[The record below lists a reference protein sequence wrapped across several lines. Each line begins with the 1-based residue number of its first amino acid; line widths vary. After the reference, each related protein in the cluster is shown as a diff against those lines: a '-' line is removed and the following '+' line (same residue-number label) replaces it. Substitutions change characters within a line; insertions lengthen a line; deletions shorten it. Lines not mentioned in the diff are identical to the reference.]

1 MGASNSA
8 AYLTKYLELNNLY
21 PSDLQMSPDAK
32 DYLKDRKPS
41 TLLNNNSYITINAT
55 EIMEGGGKRR
65 RSKRKMSLQKSPTL
79 NTLSQVPSTSSFG
92 GSSFLKPRFCADPK
106 AREALKNTNLGNQIV
121 LNDID
126 TTTLRSK
133 QSSVSRNA
141 ANKYHSMRVSP
152 PRPIELYGDAKEQ
165 VDRESSV
172 GRMVCGFTRSPAS
185 IPFDKY
191 TE

>member
-65 RSKRKMSLQKSPTL
+65 RSKRKMSL
-79 NTLSQVPSTSSFG
+79 
-92 GSSFLKPRFCADPK
+92 
-106 AREALKNTNLGNQIV
+106 
-121 LNDID
+121 
-126 TTTLRSK
+126 
-133 QSSVSRNA
+133 
-141 ANKYHSMRVSP
+141 
-152 PRPIELYGDAKEQ
+152 
-165 VDRESSV
+165 
-172 GRMVCGFTRSPAS
+172 
-185 IPFDKY
+185 
-191 TE
+191 